1 MIFAS
6 MTSDV
11 KWFLS
16 FRFFTTVAMQMKMT
30 ILSYFLYK
38 ISGEAIALG
47 MLGLY
52 EALPRIAL
60 ALPAGY
66 QVERMEKKKAL
77 GIVIGSYFILA
88 LLLFLA
94 MHYFQSKP
102 TILTQVIYLGV
113 FVIGVIGSM
122 SMGASVALFSAIIPK
137 DRMAQYSA
145 MSSNA
150 WQIGAI
156 VGPILGGYL
165 IKFSGSENAFL
176 MVVFF
181 LFIALLSILKLP
193 KVESQLQNDLSIRD
207 SVQKMKEGLLYVRD
221 NKVMLWA
228 ISLDLFAVLF
238 GGCVALLPIFAKD
251 ILLVDSDG
259 YGHLRAA
266 MPFGAAITML
276 YLARNPIRKDTGRWL
291 LIFVGLFGLATL
303 CFALSRSFYLS
314 LFILFLMGAFDAVS
328 VVIRGA
334 ILMLETPDHM
344 RARVS
349 SVNSIFI
356 SSSNEIGTFESGFA
370 AQILGT
376 VRSVLFGGSMTL
388 LFVGIAWSKAKVL
401 KNYSMKG

>member
-1 MIFAS
+1 
-6 MTSDV
+6 MTKDV
-11 KWFLS
+11 RWFLS

-38 ISGEAIALG
+38 LSGEAIALG

-52 EALPRIAL
+52 EALPRILL

-66 QVERMEKKKAL
+66 QVERMEKRKAL
-77 GIVIGSYFILA
+77 SIVVGSYFILT
-88 LLLFLA
+88 LLLYLA
-94 MHYFQSKP
+94 MYNYQSQP
-102 TILTQVIYLGV
+102 SILTQVVYIGV
-113 FVIGVIGSM
+113 FVMGIIGSM
-122 SMGASVALFSAIIPK
+122 GMGASVALFSAIIPK

-156 VGPILGGYL
+156 IGPILGGYL

-176 MVVFF
+176 VVVLF

-193 KVESQLQNDLSIRD
+193 RIESKLQNNFSIND
-207 SVQKMKEGLLYVRD
+207 SIKKMKEGLTYVKD

-266 MPFGAAITML
+266 MPLGAAITML
-276 YLARNPIRKDTGRWL
+276 FLARNPIRNDTGKWL
-291 LIFVGLFGLATL
+291 MIFVGLFGLATL

-344 RARVS
+344 RARVT

-356 SSSNEIGTFESGFA
+356 SSSNEIGAFESGFA

-388 LFVGIAWSKAKVL
+388 LFAAMAWNKAKVL
-401 KNYSMKG
+401 RNYSMKG

>member
-1 MIFAS
+1 MN
-6 MTSDV
+6 TDV
-11 KWFLS
+11 RWFLS
-16 FRFFTTVAMQMKMT
+16 FRFFTTVAMQMKIT

-38 ISGEAIALG
+38 LSGEAIALG

-52 EALPRIAL
+52 EALPRILL

-66 QVERMEKKKAL
+66 QVERMEKRKAL
-77 GIVIGSYFILA
+77 AIVVGSYFILT
-88 LLLFLA
+88 LLLYLA
-94 MHYFQSKP
+94 MNYFQSNP
-102 TILTQVIYLGV
+102 DILTEVVYISV
-113 FVIGVIGSM
+113 FLMGVIGSM
-122 SMGASVALFSAIIPK
+122 GMGASVALFSAIIPK

-165 IKFSGSENAFL
+165 IKFSSSENAFL
-176 MVVFF
+176 VVVFF

-193 KVESQLQNDLSIRD
+193 KIESQLQNNFSIID
-207 SVQKMKEGLLYVRD
+207 SIQKMKEGLTYVKN

-238 GGCVALLPIFAKD
+238 GGCIALLPIFAKD
-251 ILLVDSDG
+251 ILIVDSDG
-259 YGHLRAA
+259 YGHLRAT
-266 MPFGAAITML
+266 MPLGAAITML
-276 YLARNPIRKDTGRWL
+276 FLARNPIRKDTGKWL
-291 LIFVGLFGLATL
+291 MIFVGLFGLATL

-344 RARVS
+344 RARVT

-356 SSSNEIGTFESGFA
+356 SSSNEIGAFESGFA
-370 AQILGT
+370 AQMLGT

-388 LFVGIAWSKAKVL
+388 LFVTIAWNKAKVL
-401 KNYSMKG
+401 RNYSMKG

>member
-1 MIFAS
+1 
-6 MTSDV
+6 
-11 KWFLS
+11 
-16 FRFFTTVAMQMKMT
+16 MQMKIT

-38 ISGEAIALG
+38 LSGEAIALG

-52 EALPRIAL
+52 EALPRILL

-66 QVERMEKKKAL
+66 QVERMEKRKAL
-77 GIVIGSYFILA
+77 AIVVGSYFILT
-88 LLLFLA
+88 LLLYLA
-94 MHYFQSKP
+94 MNYFQSNP
-102 TILTQVIYLGV
+102 DILTEVVYISV
-113 FVIGVIGSM
+113 FLMGVIGSM
-122 SMGASVALFSAIIPK
+122 GMGASVALFSAIIPK

-176 MVVFF
+176 VVVFF

-193 KVESQLQNDLSIRD
+193 KIESQLQNNFSIID
-207 SVQKMKEGLLYVRD
+207 SIQKMKEGLTYVKD

-238 GGCVALLPIFAKD
+238 GGCIALLPIFAKD

-266 MPFGAAITML
+266 MPLGAAITML
-276 YLARNPIRKDTGRWL
+276 FLARNPIRKDTGKWL
-291 LIFVGLFGLATL
+291 MIFVGLFGLATL

-344 RARVS
+344 RARVT

-356 SSSNEIGTFESGFA
+356 SSSNEIGAFESGFA
-370 AQILGT
+370 AQMLGT

-388 LFVGIAWSKAKVL
+388 LFVTIAWNKAKVL
-401 KNYSMKG
+401 RNYSMKG

>member
-1 MIFAS
+1 MN
-6 MTSDV
+6 TDV
-11 KWFLS
+11 RWFLS
-16 FRFFTTVAMQMKMT
+16 FRLFTTVAMQMKIT

-38 ISGEAIALG
+38 LSGEAIALG

-52 EALPRIAL
+52 EALPRILL

-66 QVERMEKKKAL
+66 QVERMEKRKAL
-77 GIVIGSYFILA
+77 AIVVGSYFILT
-88 LLLFLA
+88 LLLYLA
-94 MHYFQSKP
+94 MNYFQSNP
-102 TILTQVIYLGV
+102 DILTEVVYISV
-113 FVIGVIGSM
+113 FLMGVIGSM
-122 SMGASVALFSAIIPK
+122 GMGASVALFSAIIPK

-176 MVVFF
+176 VVVFF

-193 KVESQLQNDLSIRD
+193 KIESQLQNNFSIID
-207 SVQKMKEGLLYVRD
+207 SIQKMKEGLTYVKD

-238 GGCVALLPIFAKD
+238 GGCIALLPIFAKD
-251 ILLVDSDG
+251 ILIIDSDG

-266 MPFGAAITML
+266 MPLGAAITML
-276 YLARNPIRKDTGRWL
+276 FLARNPIRKDTGKWL
-291 LIFVGLFGLATL
+291 MIFVGLFGLATL

-344 RARVS
+344 RARVT

-356 SSSNEIGTFESGFA
+356 SSSNEIGAFESGFA
-370 AQILGT
+370 AQMLGT

-388 LFVGIAWSKAKVL
+388 LFVTIAWNKAKVL
-401 KNYSMKG
+401 RNYSMKG

>member
-1 MIFAS
+1 
-6 MTSDV
+6 
-11 KWFLS
+11 
-16 FRFFTTVAMQMKMT
+16 MQMKIT

-38 ISGEAIALG
+38 LSGEAIALG

-52 EALPRIAL
+52 EALPRILL

-66 QVERMEKKKAL
+66 QVERMEKRKAL
-77 GIVIGSYFILA
+77 AIVVGSYFILT
-88 LLLFLA
+88 LLLYLA
-94 MHYFQSKP
+94 MNYFQSNP
-102 TILTQVIYLGV
+102 DILTEVVYISV
-113 FVIGVIGSM
+113 FLMGVIGSM
-122 SMGASVALFSAIIPK
+122 GMGASVALFSAIIPK

-176 MVVFF
+176 VVVFF

-193 KVESQLQNDLSIRD
+193 KIESQLQNNFSIID
-207 SVQKMKEGLLYVRD
+207 SIQKMKEGLTYVKD

-238 GGCVALLPIFAKD
+238 GGCIALLPIFAKD
-251 ILLVDSDG
+251 ILIIDSDG

-266 MPFGAAITML
+266 MPLGAAITML
-276 YLARNPIRKDTGRWL
+276 FLARNPIRKDTGKWL
-291 LIFVGLFGLATL
+291 MIFVGLFGLATL

-334 ILMLETPDHM
+334 ILMLETHDHM
-344 RARVS
+344 RARVT

-356 SSSNEIGTFESGFA
+356 SSSNEIGAFESGFA
-370 AQILGT
+370 AQMLGT

-388 LFVGIAWSKAKVL
+388 LFVTIAWNKAKVL
-401 KNYSMKG
+401 RNYSMKG

>member
-1 MIFAS
+1 MN
-6 MTSDV
+6 TDV
-11 KWFLS
+11 RWFLS
-16 FRFFTTVAMQMKMT
+16 FRFFTTVAMQMKIT

-38 ISGEAIALG
+38 LSGEAIALG

-52 EALPRIAL
+52 EALPRILL

-66 QVERMEKKKAL
+66 QVERMEKRKAL
-77 GIVIGSYFILA
+77 AIVVGSYFILT
-88 LLLFLA
+88 LLLYLA
-94 MHYFQSKP
+94 MNYFQSNP
-102 TILTQVIYLGV
+102 DILTEVVYISV
-113 FVIGVIGSM
+113 FLMGVIGSM
-122 SMGASVALFSAIIPK
+122 GMGASVALFSAIIPK

-156 VGPILGGYL
+156 IGPILGGYL

-176 MVVFF
+176 VVVFF

-193 KVESQLQNDLSIRD
+193 KIESQLQNNFSIID
-207 SVQKMKEGLLYVRD
+207 SIQKMKEGLIYVKD

-238 GGCVALLPIFAKD
+238 GGCIALLPIFAKD
-251 ILLVDSDG
+251 ILIVDSDG

-266 MPFGAAITML
+266 MPLGAAITML
-276 YLARNPIRKDTGRWL
+276 FLARNPIRKDTGKWL
-291 LIFVGLFGLATL
+291 MIFVGLFGLATL

-344 RARVS
+344 RARVT

-356 SSSNEIGTFESGFA
+356 SSSNEIGAFESGFA
-370 AQILGT
+370 AQMLGT

-388 LFVGIAWSKAKVL
+388 LFVTIAWNKAKVL
-401 KNYSMKG
+401 RNYSMKG

>member
-1 MIFAS
+1 MN
-6 MTSDV
+6 TDV
-11 KWFLS
+11 RWFLS
-16 FRFFTTVAMQMKMT
+16 FRFFTTVAMQMKIT

-38 ISGEAIALG
+38 LSGEAIALG

-52 EALPRIAL
+52 EALPRILL

-66 QVERMEKKKAL
+66 QVERMEKRKAL
-77 GIVIGSYFILA
+77 AIVVGSYFILT
-88 LLLFLA
+88 LLLYLA
-94 MHYFQSKP
+94 MNYFQSNP
-102 TILTQVIYLGV
+102 DILTEVVYISV
-113 FVIGVIGSM
+113 FLMGVIGSM
-122 SMGASVALFSAIIPK
+122 GMGASVALFSAIIPK

-176 MVVFF
+176 VVVFF

-193 KVESQLQNDLSIRD
+193 KIESQLQNNFSIND
-207 SVQKMKEGLLYVRD
+207 SIQKMKEGLTYVKD

-238 GGCVALLPIFAKD
+238 GGCIALLPIFAKD
-251 ILLVDSDG
+251 ILIIDSDG

-266 MPFGAAITML
+266 MPLGAAITML
-276 YLARNPIRKDTGRWL
+276 FLARNPIRKDTGKWL
-291 LIFVGLFGLATL
+291 MIFVGLFGLATL

-344 RARVS
+344 RARVT

-356 SSSNEIGTFESGFA
+356 SSSNEIGAFESGFA
-370 AQILGT
+370 AQMLGT

-388 LFVGIAWSKAKVL
+388 LFVTIAWNKAKVL
-401 KNYSMKG
+401 RNYSMKG

>member
-1 MIFAS
+1 
-6 MTSDV
+6 
-11 KWFLS
+11 
-16 FRFFTTVAMQMKMT
+16 MQMKIT

-38 ISGEAIALG
+38 LSGEAIALG

-52 EALPRIAL
+52 EALPRILL

-66 QVERMEKKKAL
+66 QVERMEKRKAL
-77 GIVIGSYFILA
+77 AIVVGSYFILT
-88 LLLFLA
+88 LLLYLA
-94 MHYFQSKP
+94 MNYFQSNP
-102 TILTQVIYLGV
+102 DILTEVVYISV
-113 FVIGVIGSM
+113 FLMGVIGSM
-122 SMGASVALFSAIIPK
+122 GMGASVALFSAIIPK

-176 MVVFF
+176 VVVFF

-193 KVESQLQNDLSIRD
+193 KIESQLQNNFSIID
-207 SVQKMKEGLLYVRD
+207 SIQKMKEGLTYVKD

-238 GGCVALLPIFAKD
+238 GGCIALLPIFAKD
-251 ILLVDSDG
+251 ILIVDSDG

-266 MPFGAAITML
+266 MPLGAAITML
-276 YLARNPIRKDTGRWL
+276 FLARNPIRKDTGKWL
-291 LIFVGLFGLATL
+291 MIFVGLFGLATL

-344 RARVS
+344 RARVT

-356 SSSNEIGTFESGFA
+356 SSSNEIGAFESGFA
-370 AQILGT
+370 AQMLGT

-388 LFVGIAWSKAKVL
+388 LFVTIAWNKAKVL
-401 KNYSMKG
+401 RNYSMKG

>member
-1 MIFAS
+1 MN
-6 MTSDV
+6 TDV
-11 KWFLS
+11 RWFLS
-16 FRFFTTVAMQMKMT
+16 FRFFTTVAMQMKIT

-38 ISGEAIALG
+38 LSGEAIALG

-52 EALPRIAL
+52 EALPRILL

-66 QVERMEKKKAL
+66 QVERMEKRKAL
-77 GIVIGSYFILA
+77 AIVVGSYFILT
-88 LLLFLA
+88 LLLYLA
-94 MHYFQSKP
+94 MNYFQSNP
-102 TILTQVIYLGV
+102 DILTEVVYISV
-113 FVIGVIGSM
+113 FLMGVIGSM
-122 SMGASVALFSAIIPK
+122 GMGASVALFSAIIPK

-176 MVVFF
+176 VVVFF

-193 KVESQLQNDLSIRD
+193 KIESQLQNNFSIND
-207 SVQKMKEGLLYVRD
+207 SIQKMKEGLTYVKD

-238 GGCVALLPIFAKD
+238 GGCIALLPIFAKD

-266 MPFGAAITML
+266 MPLGAAITML
-276 YLARNPIRKDTGRWL
+276 FLARNPIRKDTGKWL
-291 LIFVGLFGLATL
+291 MIFVGLFGLATL

-344 RARVS
+344 RARVT

-356 SSSNEIGTFESGFA
+356 SSSNEIGAFESGFA
-370 AQILGT
+370 AQMLGT

-388 LFVGIAWSKAKVL
+388 LFVTIAWNKAKVL
-401 KNYSMKG
+401 RNYSMK

>member
-1 MIFAS
+1 MN
-6 MTSDV
+6 TDV
-11 KWFLS
+11 RWFLS
-16 FRFFTTVAMQMKMT
+16 FRFFTTVAMQMKIT

-38 ISGEAIALG
+38 LSGEAIALG

-52 EALPRIAL
+52 EALPRILL

-66 QVERMEKKKAL
+66 QVERMEKRKAL
-77 GIVIGSYFILA
+77 AIVVGSYFILT
-88 LLLFLA
+88 LLLYLA
-94 MHYFQSKP
+94 MNYFQSNP
-102 TILTQVIYLGV
+102 DILTEVVYISV
-113 FVIGVIGSM
+113 FLMGVIGSM
-122 SMGASVALFSAIIPK
+122 GMGASVALFSAIIPK

-176 MVVFF
+176 VVVFF

-193 KVESQLQNDLSIRD
+193 KIESQLQNNFSIND
-207 SVQKMKEGLLYVRD
+207 SIQKMKEGLTYVKD

-238 GGCVALLPIFAKD
+238 GGCIALLPIFAKD

-266 MPFGAAITML
+266 MPLGAAITML
-276 YLARNPIRKDTGRWL
+276 FLARNPIRKDTGKWL
-291 LIFVGLFGLATL
+291 MIFVGLFGLATL

-344 RARVS
+344 RARVT

-356 SSSNEIGTFESGFA
+356 SSSNEIGAFESGFA
-370 AQILGT
+370 AQMLGT

-388 LFVGIAWSKAKVL
+388 LFVTIAWNKAKVL
-401 KNYSMKG
+401 RNYSMKG